1 MYEITNIQIKKK
13 EQQTLQNFFIGIKFL
28 KIIADFKQI
37 TFEYKS
43 IQILTLSKSI
53 YLGNL

>member
-13 EQQTLQNFFIGIKFL
+13 EQQTLQNFFIDIKFL
-28 KIIADFKQI
+28 NIIADFKQI